1 MRSGVVRGIEVQT
14 EFEDEDENM
23 DILLVYDRKC
33 TFLGGSVVFTKQEKP
48 IMLIKDPTSEY
59 KTSLKL

>member
-23 DILLVYDRKC
+23 DILLVHDRKC
-33 TFLGGSVVFTKQEKP
+33 TFLGGCVVFTKQAEP
-48 IMLIKDPTSEY
+48 IMLVKDPTSEY

>member
-1 MRSGVVRGIEVQT
+1 MQT

-23 DILLVYDRKC
+23 DILLVHDRKC
-33 TFLGGSVVFTKQEKP
+33 TFLGGCVVFTKQAEP
-48 IMLIKDPTSEY
+48 IMLVKDPTSEY